1 MSKIINEKAKN
12 ELKNLA
18 KFGKGRK
25 YMNRTELLEEYK
37 NQEEKLIA
45 AKILDKLEFSKTKN
59 KIQYTDFLNLNEQEL
74 AIKLLKKVEYEKYYF
89 FGGKENTER
98 KILVIYPEK
107 LSEEMSRKND
117 KQILKVVRIKLP
129 NELDGEYDHRTYLGS
144 CIKIGIEREKI
155 GDILVERT
163 GADIIA
169 KAEISEILLQSLSQL
184 TRFKSSEIVVVDISE
199 LKDVE
204 ISKME
209 ISSIVASIRLD
220 NIVSTLA
227 KTSRSKAQEILKQE
241 RVFLNHEVQIKPS
254 KEVKVGDVITIRGK
268 GRFEFKEI
276 AGNTRKGRFVI
287 KIDKYV

>member
-1 MSKIINEKAKN
+1 MESDKNQEKSFDKNRQKGSK
-12 ELKNLA
+12 
-18 KFGKGRK
+18 
-25 YMNRTELLEEYK
+25 MNRSEILEEYK
-37 NQEEKLIA
+37 NQEQRLLA
-45 AKILDKLEFSKTKN
+45 AKILDKLEFTKTKN
-59 KIQYTDFLNLNEQEL
+59 KIQSTDFLNLNEQEL
-74 AIKLLKKVEYEKYYF
+74 AIKLLKKVDCENYYF
-89 FGGKENTER
+89 FGGKDNTER
-98 KILVIYPEK
+98 KILIIYPEK

-117 KQILKVVRIKLP
+117 DKIISIIRIKLP
-129 NELDGEYDHRTYLGS
+129 SELEGQYDHRTYLGS

-169 KAEISEILLQSLSQL
+169 KTEVIDFLYQNLSNL
-184 TRFKSSEIVVVDISE
+184 TRFKSSEISIENISE
-199 LKDVE
+199 IKDVE
-204 ISKME
+204 VAKVE
-209 ISSIVASIRLD
+209 ISAIVASIRLD

-241 RVFLNHEVQIKPS
+241 RVFLNHQVETKSS
-254 KEVKVGDVITIRGK
+254 KEVKVGDIITIRGK

>member
-1 MSKIINEKAKN
+1 MKYDKNQEKSFDKNRQKGSK
-12 ELKNLA
+12 
-18 KFGKGRK
+18 
-25 YMNRTELLEEYK
+25 MNKTEVLEEYK
-37 NQEEKLIA
+37 NQEQRLLA
-45 AKILDKLEFSKTKN
+45 AKILDKLEFTKIKN
-59 KIQYTDFLNLNEQEL
+59 KIQYTDFLNLNEQEM
-74 AIKLLKKVEYEKYYF
+74 AMKLLKKVDCENFYF
-89 FGGKENTER
+89 FGGKENLER

-107 LSEEMSRKND
+107 LTEEMSRKND
-117 KQILKVVRIKLP
+117 DKILSIIRIKLP
-129 NELDGEYDHRTYLGS
+129 NELEGQYDHRTYLGS

-169 KAEISEILLQSLSQL
+169 KSEVTEFLLQNLSQL
-184 TRFKSSEIVVVDISE
+184 TRFKSSEITIQSISE
-199 LKDVE
+199 IKDVE
-204 ISKME
+204 VTKIE
-209 ISSIVASIRLD
+209 ISAIVASIRLD

-241 RVFLNHEVQIKPS
+241 RVFLNHQVETKSS
-254 KEVKVGDVITIRGK
+254 KEVKVGDIITIRGK